1 MDEITST
8 NSELVNSEDEDI
20 SSNEDVDE
28 NNNDSGIHI
37 LTKKKVYNIG
47 DKLNN
52 SVVFFARY

>member
-37 LTKKKVYNIG
+37 LTKKKYII
-47 DKLNN
+47 
-52 SVVFFARY
+52 